1 MCLNNSKMAAHMPL
15 SRASLSHF
23 LLLNFLDIG
32 DSCLCAFWPLP
43 IKIRLDSNR
52 NATGWTPIEVY
63 SDFSEFPRV
72 AIKEAPSSL
81 LKWICSPFFPEDCW
95 NRFSESRNDNI
106 VINESCCDCKNAYWN
121 GVALRYLRLRVV
133 SVFIW
138 KRKFLYG
145 RNFSPHVS
153 DENDHWKRIFLKK
166 ALQSETFWKR
176 CFRMH
181 VWSRKNGTFQKRWR
195 HTNGSNPLF
204 AIL

>member
-1 MCLNNSKMAAHMPL
+1 MCLNNSKMAAHMPV

-43 IKIRLDSNR
+43 MKIRLGSNR

-63 SDFSEFPRV
+63 SDFSEFHRV

-106 VINESCCDCKNAYWN
+106 LINESCCDCKNAYWN
-121 GVALRYLRLRVV
+121 GVALRYLRLHVV

-138 KRKFLYG
+138 KRKFLQSTRIRWKRSLKTDLSEKSSPEWNFLKTLFPHARVIAQE
-145 RNFSPHVS
+145 RNFSKTLTSH
-153 DENDHWKRIFLKK
+153 
-166 ALQSETFWKR
+166 
-176 CFRMH
+176 
-181 VWSRKNGTFQKRWR
+181 
-195 HTNGSNPLF
+195 
-204 AIL
+204 